1 MTTYELIKVGLDAT
15 NLRSKTIANNIAN
28 INTAGYKR
36 RYVEFEENL
45 KRAEVKF
52 EEMVDKKSKIRLD
65 GNNIDIEKEKVDQ
78 AETSLQYNALVT
90 LANNKISMTRS
101 VITGG

>member
-45 KRAEVKF
+45 KRAEVKY
-52 EEMVDKKSKIRLD
+52 EEMVDKKSKIRMD

-90 LANNKISMTRS
+90 LANNKITMTRS
-101 VITGG
+101 VIKGG

>member
-45 KRAEVKF
+45 KRAQIKF
-52 EEMVDKKSKIRLD
+52 EEKVDKESEIRMD
-65 GNNIDIEKEKVDQ
+65 GNNVDIEKEKVDQ
-78 AETSLQYNALVT
+78 AETSLQYNALIT
-90 LANNKISMTRS
+90 LANNKISMTKS
-101 VITGG
+101 VISGR

>member
-45 KRAEVKF
+45 KRAQIKF
-52 EEMVDKKSKIRLD
+52 EEKVDKKSEIRLD
-65 GNNIDIEKEKVDQ
+65 GNNVDIEKEKVDQ
-78 AETSLQYNALVT
+78 AETSLQYNALIT
-90 LANNKISMTRS
+90 LANNKISMTKS
-101 VITGG
+101 VISGR

>member
-45 KRAEVKF
+45 KRAEIKF
-52 EEMVDKKSKIRLD
+52 EEKVDKKSKIRMD
-65 GNNIDIEKEKVDQ
+65 GNNVDIEKEKVDQ
-78 AETSLQYNALVT
+78 AETSLQYNALIT
-90 LANNKISMTRS
+90 LANNKISMTKS
-101 VITGG
+101 VISGR

>member
-1 MTTYELIKVGLDAT
+1 MTTYELIKVGLNAT
-15 NLRSKTIANNIAN
+15 DLRSKTIANNISN

-45 KRAEVKF
+45 KR
-52 EEMVDKKSKIRLD
+52 EEIKIEEKIDRKNEIRLD
-65 GNNIDIEKEKVDQ
+65 GNNVDIEKEKVDQ

-90 LANNKISMTRS
+90 LANNKMSIARS
-101 VITGG
+101 VIGGR